1 MSHLISREEAKRQ
14 GRKRFYTGKPCKHGH
29 ISERYTKSNSC
40 AECVKSRLL
49 KARQNSKHLT
59 IQEAQSLFKYC
70 RDTGKMW
77 RIKNDGDLS
86 LVTQI
91 TGDGYIE
98 AKANY
103 KSYLVHRLAFM
114 MQGIDPSG
122 YQVDH
127 IDGNRANNKWSNLRL
142 VTSAGNNK
150 NRAMPRA
157 NTSGVVG
164 VHNQEG
170 RWIAQISI
178 DGRATYLGSFEL
190 KEEAAFIRK
199 KAEIKYGFHKNHGRP
214 LITEAL

>member
-29 ISERYTKSNSC
+29 VSERYTKSNSC
-40 AECVKSRLL
+40 AECVKLNVS

-70 RDTGKMW
+70 KDTGKMW
-77 RIKNDGDLS
+77 RINHDGVLC
-86 LVTQI
+86 LATQI
-91 TGDGYIE
+91 TSDGYIE

-114 MQGIDPSG
+114 TQGVDPSG

-127 IDGNRANNKWSNLRL
+127 IDGDRANNKWSNLRL
-142 VTSAGNNK
+142 VTSAENNK
-150 NRAMPRA
+150 NRAMTKA

-164 VHNQEG
+164 VQNQEG
-170 RWIAQISI
+170 RWLAIIKHNREVI
-178 DGRATYLGSFEL
+178 YLGSFDK
-190 KEEAAFIRK
+190 KEEAALARK
-199 KAEIKYGFHKNHGRP
+199 KAEKMYGFHKNHGRP